1 MLHTL
6 APAAHSRYKSKRR
19 GRGDSSGRG
28 SFSGRGCKG
37 QNSRAGTKFRQGF
50 EGNQTP
56 LAQRLPQLRGFRN
69 INRISYQVVN
79 LRDLEKLGMATVTL
93 KDLKD
98 KGFIHSVNKP
108 VKLLAQGTLS
118 KKVTVEAHAASKEA
132 TSMVEKAGGSVTI
145 LQ

>member
-37 QNSRAGTKFRQGF
+37 QNARAGTKFRQGF

-56 LAQRLPQLRGFRN
+56 LAQRLPQLRGFTN
-69 INRISYQVVN
+69 INRVSYQVVN
-79 LRDLEKLGMATVTL
+79 LRDLENLGMSTVTL
-93 KDLKD
+93 MDLKE
-98 KGFIHSVNKP
+98 KGIIHSVNKP
-108 VKLLAQGTLS
+108 VKLLAQGTIS
-118 KKVTVEAHAASKEA
+118 KKVSIEAHAASKEA
-132 TSMVEKAGGSVTI
+132 KEMVEKAGGSVTI

>member
-6 APAAHSRYKSKRR
+6 APSAHSRYKSKRR

-37 QNSRAGTKFRQGF
+37 QNARAGTKFRPGF

-69 INRISYQVVN
+69 INRIQYQVIN
-79 LRDLEKLGMATVTL
+79 LHDLENLGMAKVTL
-93 KDLKD
+93 KDLKE
-98 KGFIHSVNKP
+98 KGLIRSVNKP
-108 VKLLAQGTLS
+108 VKILAQGTLS
-118 KKVTVEAHAASKEA
+118 KKVTVEAHAASKGA
-132 TSMVEKAGGSVTI
+132 TSSVEKAGGSVTI